1 MRNFTIVFNIKVFF
15 VLLITSVV
23 YYLCLKFNFVIDNDY
38 NIISIA
44 IIFPLVFSITS
55 AFNKRQESLKYFSE
69 LRSNLI
75 SISDFF
81 SSTSEISIQTNR
93 EVNKILKNI
102 SNENV
107 DLLSSSNSKS
117 DIGKIRNLFAEVQ
130 KKIVE
135 NEDAFIN
142 GEKIDLYRSKREAS
156 KCVENL
162 YSLSIHNTPKSLRA
176 YCLLFIYIY
185 PLIFV
190 PSIIANLKPE
200 FELYNIFI
208 FILCLL
214 VSFVLIALYNIQDF
228 IENPFDNKG
237 IDDIKLENYK
247 MDDSEFN
254 I

>member
-1 MRNFTIVFNIKVFF
+1 M
-15 VLLITSVV
+15 
-23 YYLCLKFNFVIDNDY
+23 
-38 NIISIA
+38 
-44 IIFPLVFSITS
+44 
-55 AFNKRQESLKYFSE
+55 
-69 LRSNLI
+69 
-75 SISDFF
+75 
-81 SSTSEISIQTNR
+81 
-93 EVNKILKNI
+93 
-102 SNENV
+102 
-107 DLLSSSNSKS
+107 
-117 DIGKIRNLFAEVQ
+117 
-130 KKIVE
+130 
-135 NEDAFIN
+135 
-142 GEKIDLYRSKREAS
+142 
-156 KCVENL
+156 
-162 YSLSIHNTPKSLRA
+162 
-176 YCLLFIYIY
+176 LFIYIY

>member
-1 MRNFTIVFNIKVFF
+1 MRNFTIVFNSKVFF
-15 VLLITSVV
+15 VLIITTIV
-23 YYLCLKFNFVIDNDY
+23 YFLCIKFNFVIENGY

-93 EVNKILKNI
+93 DLNQILKDI

-107 DLLSSSNSKS
+107 DLLSSTNSKS
-117 DIGKIRNLFAEVQ
+117 DIRKIRNLFADVQ

-135 NEDAFIN
+135 NENAFIN

-185 PLIFV
+185 PLIYV
-190 PSIIANLKPE
+190 PTIIANLKPDLD
-200 FELYNIFI
+200 LYNIFVYL
-208 FILCLL
+208 LCLL